1 MSIYPSL
8 IVSSYWAIG
17 VSEMEKEI
25 VKQVSSLDNKVMIS
39 EPEPETL
46 SDEKVKVVIREV
58 LDKLYYSKLHK

>member
-1 MSIYPSL
+1 
-8 IVSSYWAIG
+8 
-17 VSEMEKEI
+17 MEKEI

-46 SDEKVKVVIREV
+46 SDEVIIREV